1 MTLAVE
7 RLGILPSLEVLPLL
21 GRSFRG
27 KGGRGVLQPESFS
40 SYGEIVRGLLTHQ
53 LTAGVIPWEIFVADV
68 LSLPGQR
75 NQWHVPIFLHAC
87 PTELVL
93 REPIHRIFH
102 PAKGSARQK
111 MPASLTLGVESRSSL
126 TKHQFREW
134 LKQWPGTSGIK
145 LTCRMLPMELMIQA
159 LEAEAIDAI
168 IAPSPWGLQTEAGG
182 IGKMDMGFRPGR
194 FAQKLALVC
203 HRDYF
208 GSHRLA
214 MDAIPAGIAAAREE
228 LKESGGFGAAV
239 DYLAR
244 CGKPVISL
252 DLMEKAAELHG
263 FAKLDQDIVPDSLAL
278 SAELSRL
285 ADLAVLPSQVTLGE
299 QTARLLLPA

>member
-27 KGGRGVLQPESFS
+27 KGGVGVLQPESFS

-93 REPIHRIFH
+93 REPIHRLFH
-102 PAKGSARQK
+102 PAKESVHQK
-111 MPASLTLGVESRSSL
+111 MPATLTLGVESRSSL

-134 LKQWPGTSGIK
+134 LKQWPGTGGIK
-145 LTCRMLPMELMIQA
+145 LNCRMLPMELMIQA
-159 LEAEAIDAI
+159 LEAEVIDAI
-168 IAPSPWGLQTEAGG
+168 IAPSPWGLHTDAVG
-182 IGKMDMGFRPGR
+182 IGKMDFGFRPGS
-194 FAQKLALVC
+194 FVQKLAMVC

-208 GSHRLA
+208 GSHRHA
-214 MDAIPAGIAAAREE
+214 MDGIPVGIAAARDE
-228 LKESGGFGAAV
+228 LRQSVAFGAAV
-239 DYLAR
+239 EHLAR

-252 DLMEKAAELHG
+252 ELMEKAAELHG
-263 FAKLDQDIVPDSLAL
+263 FATLDQDIVPDSVAL
-278 SAELSRL
+278 SAELKRL
-285 ADLAVLPSQVTLGE
+285 AELAVLPSQVTPGE